1 MTAHHSSKKISGKKI
16 IVVGGVAGGM
26 SVASKAKR
34 LDPDLTITVYEK
46 SGYISYGACGMPY
59 VIGGDIAA
67 LDDLVARTPS
77 EMAEKG
83 VRVHVRH
90 EVTEID
96 PEGRTVTV
104 KNLESN
110 ETFSDVY
117 DTLVLATGA
126 VAIKPDLPGADL
138 AGVHVL
144 RTLEDTAAIQQT
156 LRAGAKR
163 AVIVGGSYIGLELAE
178 AFVKAGLSVRVLE
191 AQDALLGAFGPL
203 PAKFALDELIKHSVA
218 VQLGTKVTGLEGEGR
233 VQSVV
238 TDAGHFPADL
248 VVIAVGAKPSSELAK
263 NLGLELGP
271 AGAILTDENLRTS
284 HEDIYAVGDV
294 TAVQHLVTGEPAWIP
309 LGDTANK
316 QGRTLGSILGGQSAR
331 FRGVVGTAIVKVFD
345 RAFATTGLTLKA
357 AEDAGFD
364 ARSHDVET
372 TDHAGYYPDKRPLN
386 ITLVWER
393 GSSRLLGAQI
403 VGYGDAVKR
412 IDVLAALLFQR
423 GTLQDLADL
432 DLAYAPPFSSAWDPL
447 LVAANVAL
455 GK

>member
-1 MTAHHSSKKISGKKI
+1 MTAHRSRKIV
-16 IVVGGVAGGM
+16 VVGGVAGGM

-34 LDPDLTITVYEK
+34 LDPNLTVTVYEK

-59 VIGGDIAA
+59 VIGGDIATV
-67 LDDLVARTPS
+67 DDLVARTP
-77 EMAEKG
+77 EKMAERG
-83 VRVHVRH
+83 VNVHIRH

-96 PEGRTVTV
+96 PEKRTVTV
-104 KNLESN
+104 KNLEAN
-110 ETFSDVY
+110 ETFTDAY
-117 DTLVLATGA
+117 DALVLATGA
-126 VAIKPDLPGADL
+126 VAIKPDLPGVEL

-144 RTLEDTAAIQQT
+144 RTLEDTTAIQQT
-156 LRAGAKR
+156 LKAGAKR

-191 AQDALLGAFGPL
+191 AQDAVLEAFGPL
-203 PAKFALDELIKHSVA
+203 PSKFALEEVTKHGVA
-218 VQLGTKVTGLEGEGR
+218 VQLGTKVTGLGGEGR

-238 TDAGHFPADL
+238 TDAGRFPAEL
-248 VVIAVGAKPSSELAK
+248 VVLAVGAKPNNALAK
-263 NLGLELGP
+263 GLGLELGP
-271 AGAILTDENLRTS
+271 ADAILTDENLRTS
-284 HEDIYAVGDV
+284 REDIYAVGDV
-294 TAVQHLVTGEPAWIP
+294 TAVQHLVTGKPAWIP

-316 QGRTLGSILGGQSAR
+316 QGRTLGSRLGGQPAR
-331 FRGVVGTAIVKVFD
+331 FRGVVGTAIVKIFD

-357 AEDAGFD
+357 AKDAGFG
-364 ARSHDVET
+364 ACSHDLET

-386 ITLVWER
+386 MTLVWEK
-393 GSSRLLGAQI
+393 GSGKLLGAQI

-412 IDVLAALLFQR
+412 IDVLAALLFGR

-455 GK
+455 GE